1 MNEKEEQAY
10 NKAIEKLGINPAY
23 QSLIIARL
31 QMEIDDICDELA
43 SLFGCPCNFSPP
55 DEIMLD
61 SEYCEDGCSTMA
73 DVAERYADETGL
85 LNSIPDVLRYYFDF
99 EAYGRDMDHNGHFA
113 ETDSGYIEIFN

>member
-43 SLFGCPCNFSPP
+43 SLFGCPCNFTPP

-61 SEYCEDGCSTMA
+61 SEYCEDCCGTLQ
-73 DVAERYADETGL
+73 DVECWERYFYVIRR
-85 LNSIPDVLRYYFDF
+85 NKK
-99 EAYGRDMDHNGHFA
+99 
-113 ETDSGYIEIFN
+113 

>member
-61 SEYCEDGCSTMA
+61 SEYCEDCCGTIK
-73 DVAERYADETGL
+73 DDAECWKRYFYVIRR
-85 LNSIPDVLRYYFDF
+85 NKK
-99 EAYGRDMDHNGHFA
+99 
-113 ETDSGYIEIFN
+113 